1 MKLVMQ
7 SECAVQRC
15 GFEKRGVVSWNSI
28 DQLTNPQ
35 LGDPGV
41 SRVTRNKVQ
50 SSNFRMAN
58 DAT

>member
-41 SRVTRNKVQ
+41 TRNKVQ
-50 SSNFRMAN
+50 SSNFCMVN